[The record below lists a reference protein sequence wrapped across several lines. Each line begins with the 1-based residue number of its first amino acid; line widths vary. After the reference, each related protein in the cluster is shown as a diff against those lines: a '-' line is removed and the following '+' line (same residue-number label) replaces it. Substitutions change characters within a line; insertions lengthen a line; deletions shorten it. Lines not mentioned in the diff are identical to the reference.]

1 MIPSIVKVP
10 VYLAQQITFGAVRLG
25 VNGVTTVLRVIRPD
39 SAPDADSGDYVSP
52 PQPRVSTAPV
62 PEAAAPAPRP
72 AAKKAP
78 AKKAPAKKAAVKK
91 APAPKPGPP
100 KTTAPKPGPPKK
112 APAKPAATLDEPAA
126 PIDDD
131 PVVYSSG
138 PEVAASV
145 PAEDLE
151 ALRTKL

>member
-25 VNGVTTVLRVIRPD
+25 VNGVTTVLRVVRPD
-39 SAPDADSGDYVSP
+39 AAPEADSRDDVSP

-62 PEAAAPAPRP
+62 PEAAAPAPS
-72 AAKKAP
+72 AP
-78 AKKAPAKKAAVKK
+78 AKKAPAKKVPAKK
-91 APAPKPGPP
+91 AP
-100 KTTAPKPGPPKK
+100 APKPGPPKK